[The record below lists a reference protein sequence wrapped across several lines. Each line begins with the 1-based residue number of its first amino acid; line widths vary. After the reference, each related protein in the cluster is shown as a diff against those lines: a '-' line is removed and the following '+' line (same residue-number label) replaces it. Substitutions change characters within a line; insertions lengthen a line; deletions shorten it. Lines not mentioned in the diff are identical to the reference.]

1 MQSEHI
7 NVGYGD
13 SANNKN
19 ITKLEFLSDRLKEGR
34 ANGKQSKMQEHGD
47 YDKESAKWYCSYWM
61 STVEW
66 EEVHDYSPPTDAV
79 EKNSK

>member
-1 MQSEHI
+1 
-7 NVGYGD
+7 
-13 SANNKN
+13 
-19 ITKLEFLSDRLKEGR
+19 
-34 ANGKQSKMQEHGD
+34 MQEHGD

-61 STVEW
+61 STMEW